1 MTTKEIKAE
10 IAKLDKAIF
19 IEQMAD
25 FMDWSNYYRLIARKE
40 ELEKILK
47 EEEKRLGWLTAI
59 FISKTLLYFNVIKSV
74 SGAPRKKFF

>member
-1 MTTKEIKAE
+1 MTTKEIKTE

-19 IEQMAD
+19 IETMAD

-47 EEEKRLGWLTAI
+47 EEEMRLG
-59 FISKTLLYFNVIKSV
+59 
-74 SGAPRKKFF
+74 

>member
-25 FMDWSNYYRLIARKE
+25 FMDWSNYYRLTAQKE

-47 EEEKRLGWLTAI
+47 EEEMRLG
-59 FISKTLLYFNVIKSV
+59 
-74 SGAPRKKFF
+74 